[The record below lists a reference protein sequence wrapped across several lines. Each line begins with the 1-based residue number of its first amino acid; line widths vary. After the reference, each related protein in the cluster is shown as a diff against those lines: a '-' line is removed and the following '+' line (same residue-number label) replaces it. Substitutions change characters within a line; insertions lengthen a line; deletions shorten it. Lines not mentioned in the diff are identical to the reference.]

1 MKSSINIKKFSFVLI
16 FLVVTMA
23 LSGCGEFGPKSRK
36 PAGDFS
42 RGLPLSTEAIAPPAM
57 SVGMDTGIVQ
67 VVIPSPDEE
76 DLTTF
81 RYILINQDGQIAIQK
96 DLDLG
101 LPPYVRSP
109 KLIENNKS
117 QHLVWAARDSTTEGW
132 KLFHAIFDIDGE
144 VISPPKLISKG
155 TERVSQYE
163 LTGDSLGNLSIAWE
177 DRGTGSIWIAR
188 ISGEGSIL
196 TSPQVAVLEG
206 EYPAL
211 IANMGT
217 IHMSWMEGERLQYAQ
232 VNENSSYPL
241 MSEQLDIIQVARGNS
256 MDGPVIGYSDG
267 EVYLF
272 WSVLR
277 QVGLEAGTAI
287 TEFLVFPEDD
297 PAQISRGVIPILP
310 VLEEL
315 MAPYQGPLALTLFVP
330 APPEEYMT
338 TDYVLGPQTLPKP
351 TSEVQVVA
359 VSANQAIRL
368 DAITQIV
375 LCLFEDGVYQGC
387 TIGSRTTEISQNP
400 LIAVD
405 DSGNIHLMWQ
415 EGHVGKKIYYA
426 TTSPEA
432 KSRLDRI
439 SLDDLPSLFL
449 AGGME
454 AITGILL
461 FPFAFPWMAIGFVI
475 MIGLRIARND
485 EDVTQRLSQIL
496 LGVALLTY
504 QISKLMLLPDI
515 LIYVPFSAWV
525 DIPEGVGKVL
535 RILVPII
542 IIGLGIIVAEL
553 RRRRRPEDSP
563 VSSLG
568 YYMTAVIVDTVI
580 TLSIY
585 GVIFMGEY

>member
-1 MKSSINIKKFSFVLI
+1 MKSSINIKKFSYVLI

-42 RGLPLSTEAIAPPAM
+42 RGLPLSTEAIGPPAM
-57 SVGMDTGIVQ
+57 SVGEDQGIIY
-67 VVIPSPDEE
+67 VVIPSPNEE
-76 DLTTF
+76 GLTTF
-81 RYILINQDGQIAIQK
+81 SYIQINPDGEIAFQK

-101 LPPYVRSP
+101 LPLYVRSP
-109 KLIENNKS
+109 ELIENN
-117 QHLVWAARDSTTEGW
+117 QALHLVWAARESTTEGW
-132 KLFHAIFDIDGE
+132 KLFHAIIDSEGE
-144 VISPPKLISKG
+144 VISPAELISQG

-163 LTGDSLGNLSIAWE
+163 VAGDSLGNLTVAWE
-177 DRGTGSIWIAR
+177 DRGTGSVWIAR
-188 ISGEGSIL
+188 ISGEGSVI
-196 TSPQVAVLEG
+196 TPPKVAVVEG
-206 EYPAL
+206 EYPSI
-211 IANMGT
+211 IADMGT
-217 IHMSWMEGERLQYAQ
+217 IHMAWMEEERLQYAR
-232 VNENSSYPL
+232 VTSGSSYPL
-241 MSEQLDIIQVARGNS
+241 RSEQLDIIQVARGNS
-256 MDGPVIGYSDG
+256 MDGPVIGVSDG
-267 EVYLF
+267 KIYLF

-287 TEFLVFPEDD
+287 TEYLVFPEND
-297 PAQISRGVIPILP
+297 PTQITRGVIPILP
-310 VLEEL
+310 VMEEL
-315 MAPYQGPLALTLFVP
+315 LAPYQGPLALSQIVP

-338 TDYVLGPQTLPKP
+338 TDYVLNPRTLPNP
-351 TSEVQVVA
+351 APGAQVVA
-359 VSANQAIRL
+359 MSANQAIRL
-368 DAITQIV
+368 DAYTQIAV
-375 LCLFEDGVYQGC
+375 CIFEEGAYQGC
-387 TIGSRTTEISQNP
+387 AIGTRTTEISQNP
-400 LIAVD
+400 IIGVD
-405 DSGNIHLMWQ
+405 DNRNLHLIWQ

-432 KSRLDRI
+432 KTRLDRV
-439 SLDDLPSLFL
+439 SLDDLPTLFL

-454 AITGILL
+454 AVTGILL
-461 FPFAFPWMAIGFVI
+461 FPFAFPWMAVGFVI

-496 LGVALLTY
+496 LVVALLAY

-515 LIYVPFSAWV
+515 LIYIPFSAWV
-525 DIPEGVGKVL
+525 DIPEGAGKIL

-542 IIGLGIIVAEL
+542 IIGLGIFGAEL

-568 YYMTAVIVDTVI
+568 YYMTAVLVDTVI